1 MRRGLLSLFMV
12 VCFTTL
18 LPSCSSS
25 SSSKANSKIVGK
37 WRTEEIKN
45 DGDFNYVSGPF
56 SMIWT
61 TKPGKEDTAINI
73 DFGGVD
79 FPIVVAGVPGLVE
92 GAVSDIISKI
102 LKDVS
107 FEKNGS
113 IVATYSD
120 LEINDDVVA
129 APQWKTSSPKL
140 ASYKVKSE
148 TELLLILH
156 IEEIIK
162 EATKAKDW
170 KHEVESLIKDGIPV
184 RYSLD
189 EKNNKLKCYLD
200 KTNMEAFLN
209 IALQLEEYITE
220 DIAGELAPIIKSVL
234 KQLPGVLNNTDQLEV
249 GLIFKKG

>member
-1 MRRGLLSLFMV
+1 MRRGLLSLFMI

-37 WRTEEIKN
+37 WNTEEIKN
-45 DGDFNYVSGPF
+45 DGDFEYESGPF

-61 TKPGKEDTAINI
+61 TKPGKEDTAITI
-73 DFGGVD
+73 DFGGLKL
-79 FPIVVAGVPGLVE
+79 PITVTEIPKQLE
-92 GAVSDIISKI
+92 GPISEILSKI

-107 FEKNGS
+107 FEKNGN
-113 IVATYSD
+113 IIATYSD
-120 LEINDDVVA
+120 LKIEDDVIA

-170 KHEVESLIKDGIPV
+170 KDDIQSLLKEGIPV
-184 RYSLD
+184 KYSLD

-200 KTNMEAFLN
+200 KSNMLTFLN
-209 IALQLEEYITE
+209 IVLQLEELLTE
-220 DIAGELAPIIKSVL
+220 DVLGELAPFIKPVL
-234 KQLPGVLNNTDQLEV
+234 EQLPGVLDNTDQLEV